1 MFKPSM
7 AKPTSCTIPVT
18 ERCEG
23 DESYSYEEASTGSEI
38 IMQSD
43 TSFSGMEQKHSD
55 ESSYEMSSDNEIDE
69 KIVLRGIW
77 DISSMKRVDQIPFNI
92 DGTKCYEIVGKNRSD
107 VLNKLRD
114 GRPWKRDSRS
124 NWTGYKSVRYRDCRG
139 GSSCP
144 NVNCTF
150 FLQFHDQIE

>member
-1 MFKPSM
+1 MF
-7 AKPTSCTIPVT
+7 KPTSCIIPFT
-18 ERCEG
+18 ECCDG

-55 ESSYEMSSDNEIDE
+55 ESSYEVSSDNEIDE

-92 DGTKCYEIVGKNRSD
+92 DGTKCYEIVGKNS
-107 VLNKLRD
+107 K
-114 GRPWKRDSRS
+114 S